1 MMVQI
6 YNPRIQKAVRGQPG
20 LYSKAFQ
27 KTREKEKE
35 RKKRKEKEKIRL
47 ENIRLPVPLNRSPV
61 SIHSSLQE
69 EVICLQVPL
78 LFLAVL
84 GKLFRG
90 WSRQKCL

>member
-27 KTREKEKE
+27 KTRE
-35 RKKRKEKEKIRL
+35 RKNERKEKEKKIRL